1 MGADRPVTPCARRC
15 TLDGQSPRAPQKE
28 VLMRR
33 ALALV
38 ALSLFASLAFSLVAT
53 LLTRPEMRSSVF
65 EAVNRRLTGESEEE
79 VST

>member
-1 MGADRPVTPCARRC
+1 VRATEHARRAVPSC
-15 TLDGQSPRAPQKE
+15 APKE

-38 ALSLFASLAFSLVAT
+38 ALSLFVSLTFSLVVT

>member
-1 MGADRPVTPCARRC
+1 
-15 TLDGQSPRAPQKE
+15 
-28 VLMRR
+28 MRR

-38 ALSLFASLAFSLVAT
+38 ALSLFVSLTFSLVAT

-65 EAVNRRLTGESEEE
+65 EAVNRRSTGESEEE

>member
-1 MGADRPVTPCARRC
+1 
-15 TLDGQSPRAPQKE
+15 
-28 VLMRR
+28 MRR

-38 ALSLFASLAFSLVAT
+38 ALSLFASLTLSLIAT
-53 LLTRPEMRSSVF
+53 LLTRPEMRSTVF